1 MNGFI
6 AELIH
11 PGMNT
16 ERDDY
21 LLIFRFIKMKGRYFN
36 LSTHVCFVMFIEI
49 GLVTRVTI
57 NRREC

>member
-16 ERDDY
+16 ERNDY
-21 LLIFRFIKMKGRYFN
+21 LLIFRFIKMKDTLICLHMYA
-36 LSTHVCFVMFIEI
+36 L
-49 GLVTRVTI
+49 
-57 NRREC
+57 